1 MYLDL
6 HTDPLTRSPGMGV
19 FGNIKNAFGHL
30 PVLAYPDDPF
40 EMTFKN
46 LDRVIIH
53 GDRFHNCQNM
63 TKANFLI
70 FPRRLQEV
78 AF

>member
-1 MYLDL
+1 MYRDL
-6 HTDPLTRSPGMGV
+6 HTDPLPRRPGMRML
-19 FGNIKNAFGHL
+19 GNIKDAFGHL

-53 GDRFHNCQNM
+53 GDRFRNLSKHD
-63 TKANFLI
+63 KS
-70 FPRRLQEV
+70 
-78 AF
+78 